1 MLHGRNSMDFGTLPQ
16 WVTAAVAVA
25 AGFIAIW
32 NIRSQR
38 EIARKRAAFDVF
50 LKTETDEKML
60 TAYDNFHTS
69 IIEMKNA
76 KRGRQPRRPPR

>member
-1 MLHGRNSMDFGTLPQ
+1 MDFGTLPQ

-76 KRGRQPRRPPR
+76 KRGRQPRRLPR